1 MMEELK
7 VKQPQFYF
15 QIVQT
20 LSNVHLLH
28 AYIIE
33 TNNNLPALVES
44 YVRLFVTQI
53 LLSKTDQIPYSFSKL
68 NALLEKNTYPD
79 VVEIRAQGNVI
90 KKESILEIKEKFRDA
105 SVYQNYQIYVI
116 YDADKMNTS
125 AANTILKFLEEPEN
139 DIIAILVTNNRY
151 KIMDTIL
158 SRCSVLTLKQEPQ
171 MVQIEENSPIMLD
184 LIEKIINQ
192 REKLIISF
200 QNYYEGLFK
209 TREMADE
216 SVGKLIVIF
225 KTFFQSSLS
234 EDEKYSQYTE
244 KLEITTLLEIIFII
258 EQAQQKLKY
267 NVNLKLWLDEL
278 LLHLT
283 EEIECSY

>member
-1 MMEELK
+1 MMEQLK
-7 VKQPQFYF
+7 IKQPQFYF

-33 TNNNLPALVES
+33 TNNNMPALVQS

-53 LLSKTDQIPYSFSKL
+53 LSSRMDQTSYSLEKL
-68 NALLEKNTYPD
+68 NTLIDKNNYPD

-90 KKESILEIKEKFRDA
+90 KKENILEIKEKFRDA
-105 SVYQNYQIYVI
+105 SVYQNYQIYII

-125 AANTILKFLEEPEN
+125 AANTILKFLEEPEK

-171 MVQIEENSPIMLD
+171 PLQIEEISSPMLT
-184 LIEKIINQ
+184 LVEQIIKQ
-192 REKLIISF
+192 KEELMISF
-200 QNYYEGLFK
+200 QSYYEELFK
-209 TREMADE
+209 TREMAEE
-216 SVGKLIVIF
+216 SIGSLITIF
-225 KTFFQSSLS
+225 KTFFQTSLS
-234 EDEKYSQYTE
+234 EDKKYSQYIE
-244 KLEITTLLEIIFII
+244 KIEPTTLLEIISII
-258 EQAQQKLKY
+258 EQSQQKLKY

-278 LLHLT
+278 LLQLT
-283 EEIECSY
+283 EENECSY